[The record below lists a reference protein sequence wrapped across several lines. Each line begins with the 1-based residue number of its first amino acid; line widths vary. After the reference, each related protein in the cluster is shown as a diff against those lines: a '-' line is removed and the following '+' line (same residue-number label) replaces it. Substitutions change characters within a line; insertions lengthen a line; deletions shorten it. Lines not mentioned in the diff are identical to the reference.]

1 MKRGFRVIP
10 LTSKGEIPNE
20 VGETHHFSLSLERAE
35 WWVARLPNED
45 VQYVPSAFAYATN
58 GYAIVAVEAEGVR
71 DDRFFPGI
79 DFSGRITAVREIVKV
94 VRYQKRTTQPWW
106 KRLLRKG

>member
-1 MKRGFRVIP
+1 
-10 LTSKGEIPNE
+10 
-20 VGETHHFSLSLERAE
+20 
-35 WWVARLPNED
+35 
-45 VQYVPSAFAYATN
+45 
-58 GYAIVAVEAEGVR
+58 VAVEAEGVR